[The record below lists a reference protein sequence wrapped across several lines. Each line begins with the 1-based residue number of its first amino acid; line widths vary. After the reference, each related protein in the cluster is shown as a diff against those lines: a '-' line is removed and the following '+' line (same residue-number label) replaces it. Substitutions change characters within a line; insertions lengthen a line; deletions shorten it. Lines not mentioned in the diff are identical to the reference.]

1 VVRSTPSLA
10 KALPVVARPAAEL
23 VRPWSI
29 VERLVARQ
37 ALVTPEG
44 ASQQT
49 PRAAATLSPAPAA
62 AQPSARQSVRS
73 EARAL
78 APPAPWLPDVTVH
91 SMWRAVKVLSNPA
104 AGSPVD

>member
-1 VVRSTPSLA
+1 VRSTPSLA
-10 KALPVVARPAAEL
+10 KASPVVARPAAEL

-49 PRAAATLSPAPAA
+49 P
-62 AQPSARQSVRS
+62 
-73 EARAL
+73 
-78 APPAPWLPDVTVH
+78 WLPDVTVH